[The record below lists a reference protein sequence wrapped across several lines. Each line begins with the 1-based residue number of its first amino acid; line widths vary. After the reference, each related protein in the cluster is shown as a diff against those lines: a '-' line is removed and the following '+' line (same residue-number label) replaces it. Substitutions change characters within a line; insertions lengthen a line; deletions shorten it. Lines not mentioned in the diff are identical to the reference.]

1 MSWSEMGLGSLASAA
16 ERRGEM
22 RQGRGHSQRWS
33 EVPGWPRAGAAEEI
47 RGNAKR
53 KTPLPTLF
61 PRSPPNS
68 VAPAEVPLDPQ
79 TGGACLAFSFRWRRG
94 YFKNERVVVADK
106 STESQS
112 PISLLNSAG

>member
-1 MSWSEMGLGSLASAA
+1 MSCSEMGLGSLASAA

-22 RQGRGHSQRWS
+22 RQGRGRMQRWS
-33 EVPGWPRAGAAEEI
+33 EVSGWPRAGAAEEM

-68 VAPAEVPLDPQ
+68 VAPAEAPLAPQ
-79 TGGACLAFSFRWRRG
+79 AGGGYSAFSFRRRRSC
-94 YFKNERVVVADK
+94 FKNETIVVADV
-106 STESQS
+106 STEEQS
-112 PISLLNSAG
+112 PISL